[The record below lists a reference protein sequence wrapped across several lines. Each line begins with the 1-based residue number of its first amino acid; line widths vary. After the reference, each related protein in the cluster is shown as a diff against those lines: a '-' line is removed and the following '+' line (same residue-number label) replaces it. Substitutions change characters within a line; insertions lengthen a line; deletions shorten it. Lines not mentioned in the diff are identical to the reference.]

1 MGREILSQRFS
12 RASHSVILTDREIQI
27 ALEHGSI
34 LIDPSPDERA
44 YSSTSVDL
52 TLDSSLS
59 IFKDNSS
66 GIETA
71 VDPGAAHFNYEK
83 ALAALV
89 SPIKIGADGYLF
101 EPNRLVLAW
110 TREYIELKAHARLA
124 ARVEG
129 KSSLARLGIAVH
141 VTAPTIHAG
150 FEGQIRLEMYN
161 HGRIP
166 LRLRAGMRICQLIFE
181 QTLGVPV
188 QGYKGRF
195 SGQRSKR
202 EKG

>member
-1 MGREILSQRFS
+1 M
-12 RASHSVILTDREIQI
+12 ILTDREIQI

-34 LIDPSPDERA
+34 LIDPPPDERA

-59 IFKDNSS
+59 IFKESPS

-71 VDPGAAHFNYEK
+71 VDPGALNFNHEK
-83 ALAALV
+83 ALAALL
-89 SPIKIGADGYLF
+89 SPITIGDDGYLF
-101 EPNRLVLAW
+101 APNRLVLAW

-141 VTAPTIHAG
+141 ITAPTIHAG

-161 HGRIP
+161 HGKVP

-195 SGQRSKR
+195 SGQRSKK